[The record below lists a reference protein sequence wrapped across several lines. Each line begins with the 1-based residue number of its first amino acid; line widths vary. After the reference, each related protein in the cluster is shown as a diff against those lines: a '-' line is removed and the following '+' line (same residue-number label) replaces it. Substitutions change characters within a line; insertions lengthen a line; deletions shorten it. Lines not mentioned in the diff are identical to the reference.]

1 MQEGL
6 FTETE
11 QAEAYRAIR
20 RRQPEF
26 NINGFL
32 AEVRRDVPAVLG
44 AYLKGDLEALRGT
57 NISPEMLERMGGQM
71 RVWQSE
77 QQFVDPRIL
86 HLSELELVEVRM
98 MDGHPLVGLQFSASR
113 STARTKPSRSD
124 GAKTTSRRA
133 LPVGHATV
141 AQDSSRPTAASTRA
155 LWQLREMVLRGMMAV
170 AAGERG
176 WPDAMRSHGVAS
188 FFCRYE
194 TTTGPSHTH
203 HTKQLRPHHA
213 RAEW

>member
-1 MQEGL
+1 MRTSAPFQKGSDVFEDIRERWETSDSPLVHRIQDMQEGL

-77 QQFVDPRIL
+77 QQFVDPEIL

-98 MDGHPLVGLQFSASR
+98 MDGDPLVVLQFSCQQINCVRNGAAR
-113 STARTKPSRSD
+113 SWTAR
-124 GAKTTSRRA
+124 KTTSRPCTTCGPCNCR
-133 LPVGHATV
+133 PRT
-141 AQDSSRPTAASTRA
+141 SSRPTAASTPR
-155 LWQLREMVLRGMMAV
+155 RRGSYGRWCSGA
-170 AAGERG
+170 
-176 WPDAMRSHGVAS
+176 
-188 FFCRYE
+188 
-194 TTTGPSHTH
+194 
-203 HTKQLRPHHA
+203 
-213 RAEW
+213 